1 MQPLAPMELKT
12 RVVDAG
18 LSTHPS
24 PVMAIVEGY
33 TALNDKESLTEAE
46 DKLLY
51 ECALA
56 VAVHGFAEQGPA
68 AMAVVAARVAEKG
81 VEHYRPTPPP
91 EPAPDDSAE

>member
-1 MQPLAPMELKT
+1 MQPLAPLELKA

-33 TALNDKESLTEAE
+33 TELKDKEPRTEAE

-56 VAVHGFAEQGPA
+56 VAVHGFAEQGPD
-68 AMAVVAARVAEKG
+68 AMAVVAARVADKG
-81 VEHYRPTPPP
+81 VEYFRPPPPP
-91 EPAPDDSAE
+91 EPEDDSAE